1 MRPTWPLVGRSEEL
15 DLVEGALTRSETG
28 GVVLGGAPGVGKTRL
43 AKEVLSLLESV
54 GYGVEWAVATLSA
67 SMIPYGALAHLLP
80 EELVDGEQ
88 AGTPA
93 GTANVLRAAA
103 EALVSRAGKGERLA
117 LGVDDAHLLDAS
129 SAALVHQLVATD
141 AAFLVAAVRSG
152 EPAPDAVVGLWKDG
166 LVERIDVQPLSRLET
181 DRLVETA
188 LGSQVE
194 GTTLYRLWDATR
206 GNPLLLRELVLGGLR
221 SGSLSETDGVWQWNG
236 PFSPA
241 PRLMDLL
248 EARLGR
254 LDDVERNAL
263 EIVAE
268 AEFLSSGVLQRLADR
283 TIVEALERRGLLE
296 SWREGRRIQVR
307 TAHPLYA
314 EAVRGKTPLSRNR
327 SIRKALADAVDSWG
341 ARRREDLLRQAT
353 WRLDAGEALSPDVAL
368 AAARRAASTAD
379 YELAEQ
385 LARASLGAGG
395 GFEATHALVEALTG
409 QGRFAEVEDLLRGVE
424 DQSQPEPVRAM
435 SAVVRATNLLWRL
448 GDGEAAWDALRR
460 AEESVADPHL
470 RDELAATRATFLVY
484 GGQTKQ
490 GIEVGLD
497 VVERAISDRAV
508 AHAVPVVWALLLSA
522 RTRQALAFIER
533 VREPVDRVV
542 EEFPL
547 MPDWL
552 GNNVFAARF
561 FDGDLEAAAAGMESR
576 YRRTSEQGS
585 WERAVARWALGWIER
600 TRGRVRTA
608 RRRLEEATLL
618 LRQVDMLNQLPIC
631 LAEMAHVEALLGRVD
646 EAEATLAEAQRSRL
660 PALRHGEAHI
670 GLAQTWVAAAR
681 GEISHAIEQA
691 LRTAEATGQMDQVV
705 HQAAALHDAAR
716 LGAAAQ
722 VAGQL
727 DFLAER
733 ADGRMI
739 PTYAE
744 HARALA
750 DCDAQALENVSS
762 DFEDMGALLY
772 AAEAL
777 AEAARIHREH
787 GRTGSAL
794 TASARASRLA
804 DACQGARTPALENFT
819 VPLPLTRRERE
830 VASLA
835 AQGLSNSD
843 IADRLV
849 ISLRTVENH
858 LHAVYTKLGIAG
870 RHELA
875 PILTGEQPGAATRT

>member
-15 DLVEGALTRSETG
+15 DFVERVLTRSESG
-28 GVVLGGAPGVGKTRL
+28 GVVLAGAPGVGKTRL
-43 AKEVLSLLESV
+43 AREVLSLVESA
-54 GYGVEWAVATLSA
+54 GHGVEWTVATRSA
-67 SMIPYGALAHLLP
+67 SMIPFGALSHLLP
-80 EELVDGEQ
+80 QELLDDEPT
-88 AGTPA
+88 GTAA

-103 EALVSRAGKGERLA
+103 EALTSRTGGGDRLA

-129 SAALVHQLVATD
+129 SAALVHQLVATES
-141 AAFLVAAVRSG
+141 AFVVAAVRSG
-152 EPAPDAVVGLWKDG
+152 EPAPDAMVGLWKDG
-166 LVERIDVQPLSRLET
+166 LVERIEVQPLSRRET
-181 DRLVETA
+181 DRLVEAA

-194 GTTLYRLWDATR
+194 GATLYRLWDATR
-206 GNPLLLRELVLGGLR
+206 GNPLLLRELVLGGLD
-221 SGSLSETDGVWQWNG
+221 SGSLRATHRVWQWNG

-241 PRLMDLL
+241 PRLLDLL

-254 LDDVERNAL
+254 LNDVERDAL

-268 AEFLSSGVLQRLADR
+268 ADFLSSGALQRLTDGD
-283 TIVEALERRGLLE
+283 TVEALERRGLLE

-307 TAHPLYA
+307 TAYPLYG
-314 EAVRGKTPLSRNR
+314 EAVRAKTPSSRARTIR
-327 SIRKALADAVDSWG
+327 SALADAVDSWG
-341 ARRREDLLRQAT
+341 SRRREDLLRIAT
-353 WRLDAGEALSPDVAL
+353 WRLDAGEALSADVAL
-368 AAARRAASTAD
+368 AAARRAARTAD
-379 YELAEQ
+379 YGLAER
-385 LARASLGAGG
+385 LARASVDAGG

-409 QGRFAEVEDLLRGVE
+409 QGMFSEVEDLLRGLE
-424 DQSQPEPVRAM
+424 GQPQPEPVQAM
-435 SAVVRATNLLWRL
+435 SAIVRATNLLWRL
-448 GDGEAAWDALRR
+448 GKGEAAWDVLRR
-460 AEESVADPHL
+460 AEESVADPRL
-470 RDELAATRATFLVY
+470 RDELAGTRATFLVY
-484 GGQTKQ
+484 GGQTQ
-490 GIEVGLD
+490 DGIKVGLG
-497 VVERAISDRAV
+497 VVERAVSDRAV
-508 AHAVPVVWALLLSA
+508 AQAVPVVWALLLAA
-522 RTRQALAFIER
+522 RTNEALAFIER
-533 VREPVDRVV
+533 VREPVDRVA

-552 GNNVFAARF
+552 GNNVFAAGF
-561 FDGDLEAAAAGMESR
+561 FDGDLEAAARGMESR

-631 LAEMAHVEALLGRVD
+631 LAETAHVDALLGEVD
-646 EAEATLAEAQRSRL
+646 EAEAALAEAERSRL

-670 GLAQTWVAAAR
+670 GLAQTWVAAGR

-691 LRTAEATGQMDQVV
+691 LRTAETTGQMDQVV
-705 HQAAALHDAAR
+705 YQAAALHDAAR

-722 VAGQL
+722 VVGQL

-733 ADGRMI
+733 ADGQMI
-739 PTYAE
+739 PAYAG

-762 DFEDMGALLY
+762 DFEEMGALLY

>member
-15 DLVEGALTRSETG
+15 DFVEGVLARSETR

-43 AKEVLSLLESV
+43 AKEVLSLVESV
-54 GYGVEWAVATLSA
+54 GHGVEWAVATRSA
-67 SMIPYGALAHLLP
+67 SVTPFGALAHLLP
-80 EELVDGEQ
+80 QELVDGE
-88 AGTPA
+88 AA
-93 GTANVLRAAA
+93 GTAAGTVNVLRVAAA
-103 EALVSRAGKGERLA
+103 ALVSRAGDGERLA

-129 SAALVHQLVATD
+129 SAALVHQLVATES
-141 AAFLVAAVRSG
+141 AFVVAAVRSG

-166 LVERIDVQPLSRLET
+166 LVERIDVQPLSRRET
-181 DRLVETA
+181 DRLVEAA

-194 GTTLYRLWDATR
+194 GTTRYRLWDATR
-206 GNPLLLRELVLGGLR
+206 GNPLLIRELVLGGLD
-221 SGSLSETDGVWQWNG
+221 SGSLRATDGVWQWNG

-254 LDDVERNAL
+254 LDGVERDAL
-263 EIVAE
+263 EVVAE
-268 AEFLSSGVLQRLADR
+268 AEFVSGGVLQCLAGR
-283 TIVEALERRGLLE
+283 ASVEALERRGLLE

-307 TAHPLYA
+307 TAHPLYV
-314 EAVRGKTPLSRNR
+314 EAVRAKTPLSRTR
-327 SIRKALADAVDSWG
+327 SIRRALADAVDCWG
-341 ARRREDLLRQAT
+341 ARRREDLLRVAT
-353 WRLDAGEALSPDVAL
+353 WRLDAGGALSADVAL
-368 AAARRAASTAD
+368 AAARRAARAAD
-379 YELAEQ
+379 YELAER

-395 GFEATHALVEALTG
+395 GYEATHVLVEALTG
-409 QGRFAEVEDLLRGVE
+409 QGRFSEVEDLLRGVE
-424 DQSQPEPVRAM
+424 DQPQPEPVQAM

-448 GDGEAAWDALRR
+448 GDAEAAWDVLRR
-460 AEESVADPHL
+460 AEESVGDPHL
-470 RDELAATRATFLVY
+470 CDELAATRATFLVY

-490 GIEVGLD
+490 GITVGLD
-497 VVERAISDRAV
+497 VVERAVSDRAV
-508 AHAVPVVWALLLSA
+508 TQAVPVVWGLLLAA
-522 RTRQALAFIER
+522 RTREALAFIER
-533 VREPVDRVV
+533 VREPVDRVA
-542 EEFPL
+542 EEFPV

-561 FDGDLEAAAAGMESR
+561 FDGDLEEAARGMESR

-608 RRRLEEATLL
+608 RRRLEEASLL

-631 LAEMAHVEALLGRVD
+631 LAETAHVDALLGQVD

-691 LRTAEATGQMDQVV
+691 LRTAETTGQMDQVV
-705 HQAAALHDAAR
+705 YQAAALHDAAR

-722 VAGQL
+722 VTGEL
-727 DFLAER
+727 HSLAER
-733 ADGRMI
+733 ADGQMI

-750 DCDAQALENVSS
+750 DRDAQALEEASRA
-762 DFEDMGALLY
+762 FEDMGALLY
-772 AAEAL
+772 AAEAA
-777 AEAARIHREH
+777 AESARIHREH

-794 TASARASRLA
+794 TASGRASRLA
-804 DACQGARTPALENFT
+804 DACQGAHTPALEHFT

-875 PILTGEQPGAATRT
+875 SILAGERTGAAT